1 MVAKQITSLD
11 SKLPAWALRA
21 HTVYLSDNNVVSLK
35 GVTQVRFCVLHVSLH
50 TYGCDNLVCF
60 N

>member
-1 MVAKQITSLD
+1 MCLKVVARQITCLD

-35 GVTQVRFCVLHVSLH
+35 GVAQVRFYICVLIKL
-50 TYGCDNLVCF
+50 
-60 N
+60 

>member
-1 MVAKQITSLD
+1 MCLKVVAKQITCLD

-35 GVTQVRFCVLHVSLH
+35 GVTQVRFYICALMKL
-50 TYGCDNLVCF
+50 
-60 N
+60 